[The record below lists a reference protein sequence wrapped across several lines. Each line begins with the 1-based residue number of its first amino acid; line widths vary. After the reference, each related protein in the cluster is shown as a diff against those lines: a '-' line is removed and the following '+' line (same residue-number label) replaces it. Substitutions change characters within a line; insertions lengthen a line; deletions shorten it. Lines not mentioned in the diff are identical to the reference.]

1 LTLFP
6 TEWLLSAALV
16 AVYLFDSAHF
26 LSIGEAV
33 VVTRRGSPRQLSFGS
48 AFELGGRRPFL
59 PNPFAALWPE
69 LRIDWDVSGHCRA
82 TAAEVKTEMESRL
95 RMLRPVGWL
104 SAACAILIV
113 IVAPVALV
121 TGSERAF
128 VAAALLCVVS
138 AATACCTVLY
148 RRRNLGL
155 SGWQTASIV
164 FVAMICLPC
173 SGNLARAVAMQK
185 RWRLP
190 ASELPALGFD
200 AARIAGI
207 EARLEEILARAQQFL
222 AEDSAEYRLV
232 GAQLQLVRSRLN
244 ERQ

>member
-1 LTLFP
+1 MTLFP

-59 PNPFAALWPE
+59 SNPFTPLWPE
-69 LRIDWDVSGHCRA
+69 LRIDWDISGHCRA
-82 TAAEVKTEMESRL
+82 TAAEVKTEMRRL
-95 RMLRPVGWL
+95 RMLRPVGWF

-138 AATACCTVLY
+138 AAIACCTVLY
-148 RRRNLGL
+148 RRSNLGL
-155 SGWQTASIV
+155 SAWQTASVV

-232 GAQLQLVRSRLN
+232 GAQLQLVRSRLH

>member
-1 LTLFP
+1 MRDSHRDCRAGRACDRERAGLCGRCVALRR
-6 TEWLLSAALV
+6 ECCDSVLHGALSKKE
-16 AVYLFDSAHF
+16 SW
-26 LSIGEAV
+26 
-33 VVTRRGSPRQLSFGS
+33 SFG
-48 AFELGGRRPFL
+48 
-59 PNPFAALWPE
+59 
-69 LRIDWDVSGHCRA
+69 
-82 TAAEVKTEMESRL
+82 
-95 RMLRPVGWL
+95 
-104 SAACAILIV
+104 
-113 IVAPVALV
+113 VADCP
-121 TGSERAF
+121 
-128 VAAALLCVVS
+128 
-138 AATACCTVLY
+138 
-148 RRRNLGL
+148 
-155 SGWQTASIV
+155 SIV
-164 FVAMICLPC
+164 VVAMICLPC